1 LTEKHL
7 DGFRQE
13 LSKPQGLSSYP
24 HPWLM
29 PDFWQFPTVSMGLGP
44 LMAIFQ
50 ARFLQYLQNRHLV
63 EQTDRKIW
71 AFCGDGEM
79 GEPESL
85 GLINIAGREKLD
97 NLIFVI
103 NCNLQRLDGPV
114 WGGGQ
119 IIQELESIYRGA
131 KWNVIKVI
139 WGSEWDEL
147 FAQDSEGVL
156 KKRLLELV
164 DGEYQ
169 DLSSKDG
176 AYLREHFFGK
186 DPQLKAMVDHLSD
199 ESLRAMLDGG
209 HDPQKVYA
217 AYKAAVEHKG
227 QPTVILAKTVKGFG
241 MGKSGE
247 ALNRT
252 HSTKKMSLEDL
263 RAFAKRFDLP
273 LTDQQLEN
281 LEFVKPKSDSPEIRY
296 LLEKRKQLGGYVPSR
311 LATSPSFTIPPLH
324 TLFEKELE
332 STHEREISSTMAFVR
347 VLSALLKDKTLQ
359 KHVVPIMADEARTFG
374 MEGLF
379 RQIGIYSTHGQEYTP
394 EDKHQLMYY
403 REAIDGQLLQEGISE
418 AGGMA
423 SWIAAGTSYMAN
435 GVPMIPFFVYYSM
448 FGYQRFGDLVWLA
461 GDIRARGFIVGG
473 TAGRTTLAGEGLQH
487 QDGHNY
493 LSFSY
498 VPNCISYDPTF
509 SYELAVIIHHGL
521 KVMYEDQHDVYFYFT
536 VMNENYTH
544 PAMPQGAEEGIIKG
558 MYLFREA
565 AASAARRVQML
576 GSGAILREV
585 IQAADI
591 LEQQFQVSADIWSVT
606 SFNELRKDIRATHRY
621 NRLHPNETPQRSYV
635 KQCLNGR
642 KGPVIAATDY
652 IQLVSEQIRLD
663 VENPYYTLGT
673 DGFGRSDLRTALR
686 DFFEVDAKMIAYLTL
701 VALADQGEFDK
712 NALPKAMEQ
721 LGVNPNKPDPVTL

>member
-1 LTEKHL
+1 MAAIPSLPVPTDTDAQETREWLDALSAVIQQEGPERAHYLIEKQIELARAAGVNVAYSANTAYVNTIPPDQEVRSPGDHRLEDRIRSYVRWNALAMVLRANKGDSNLGGHISSFASAATLYDVGFNHFWRAPTEQQGGDMVYMQGHSSPGIYARAFMLGRLTEEQMDHFRREV
-7 DGFRQE
+7 DG
-13 LSKPQGLSSYP
+13 KGLSSYP

-50 ARFLQYLQNRHLV
+50 ARFLRYLQ
-63 EQTDRKIW
+63 DRKLSQTEDRKVW

-85 GLINIAGREKLD
+85 GVISLAGREKLD

-347 VLSALLKDKTLQ
+347 VLSALLKDKT
-359 KHVVPIMADEARTFG
+359 
-374 MEGLF
+374 
-379 RQIGIYSTHGQEYTP
+379 
-394 EDKHQLMYY
+394 
-403 REAIDGQLLQEGISE
+403 
-418 AGGMA
+418 
-423 SWIAAGTSYMAN
+423 
-435 GVPMIPFFVYYSM
+435 
-448 FGYQRFGDLVWLA
+448 
-461 GDIRARGFIVGG
+461 
-473 TAGRTTLAGEGLQH
+473 
-487 QDGHNY
+487 
-493 LSFSY
+493 
-498 VPNCISYDPTF
+498 
-509 SYELAVIIHHGL
+509 
-521 KVMYEDQHDVYFYFT
+521 
-536 VMNENYTH
+536 
-544 PAMPQGAEEGIIKG
+544 
-558 MYLFREA
+558 
-565 AASAARRVQML
+565 
-576 GSGAILREV
+576 
-585 IQAADI
+585 
-591 LEQQFQVSADIWSVT
+591 
-606 SFNELRKDIRATHRY
+606 
-621 NRLHPNETPQRSYV
+621 RS
-635 KQCLNGR
+635 
-642 KGPVIAATDY
+642 
-652 IQLVSEQIRLD
+652 
-663 VENPYYTLGT
+663 
-673 DGFGRSDLRTALR
+673 
-686 DFFEVDAKMIAYLTL
+686 
-701 VALADQGEFDK
+701 
-712 NALPKAMEQ
+712 
-721 LGVNPNKPDPVTL
+721 